1 MLTRRTALGALAGA
15 TLASPALSQGKRQV
29 KIATSANTTSNAS
42 FLMPKYLKDQGI
54 EAEIV
59 LFSSLLQRMQAVA
72 SGDVAVGAGGLS
84 AVMQVSTRGVPMSVL
99 CNGCD
104 GGWKLVADPKYATLQ
119 DLKGKKI
126 ACQAGSIAL
135 AGLMWKLKAEGLADS
150 VEVILMDGD
159 KQPVPLYR
167 GDVDAIC
174 GFEPF
179 PTFAELNGWGK
190 TIWTPYDTP
199 MGKTNLGFVSSLS
212 FVQKEPALTRA
223 LVQAHVAATKE
234 IIADPAIALE
244 TTMKQFNLSRPIA
257 EESNKN
263 LFFTVESGPA
273 FQDGLKATARM
284 MIESKLLEK
293 EPDWPTFINTSFL

>member
-1 MLTRRTALGALAGA
+1 MLTRRTALASLAA
-15 TLASPALSQGKRQV
+15 STLATPAIAQARTV

-42 FLMPKYLKDQGI
+42 FLMPKHLKAQGI
-54 EAEIV
+54 TGEVV
-59 LFSSLLQRMQAVA
+59 LFPSLLQRMQAVA
-72 SGDVAVGAGGLS
+72 SGDAEVGAGGLS

-104 GGWKLVADPKYATLQ
+104 GGWKLVANPKYTKLQ

-135 AGLMWKLKAEGLADS
+135 AGLSWKLKAEGLADS
-150 VEVILMDGD
+150 TEVVLIDGD
-159 KQPVPLYR
+159 KQAVPLYR

-179 PTFAELNGWGK
+179 PTFAEVQGWGK
-190 TIWTPYDTP
+190 NIWVPYDTP
-199 MGKTNLGFVSSLS
+199 MGKTNLGFVSSVA
-212 FVQKEPALTRA
+212 FAKKDPGLTKA
-223 LVQAHVAATKE
+223 LVQAHIAATKE
-234 IIADPAIALE
+234 LLADPAIALE
-244 TTMKQFNLSRPIA
+244 TTMKQFNLNRQVA

-273 FQDGLKATARM
+273 FQDGLKATAKM
-284 MIESKLLEK
+284 MIEAKLLER
-293 EPDWPTFINTSFL
+293 EPDWATFLNFSFV

>member
-1 MLTRRTALGALAGA
+1 MLTRRTTLAAMAGSTLAIPALA
-15 TLASPALSQGKRQV
+15 QGRRQV

-42 FLMPKYLKDQGI
+42 FLMPKYLKDGGI
-54 EAEIV
+54 DAEIV

-72 SGDVAVGAGGLS
+72 SGDVSIGAGGLS
-84 AVMQVSTRGVPMSVL
+84 AVMQVSTRGVPMTVL

-104 GGWKLVADPKYATLQ
+104 GGWKLVANPKYATLG

-135 AGLMWKLKAEGLADS
+135 AGLLWKLKKEGLADS

-199 MGKTNLGFVSSLS
+199 MGKTNLGLVSSLS

-223 LVQAHVAATKE
+223 LVQAHIAATNE
-234 IIADPAIALE
+234 IIANPAIALE
-244 TTMKQFNLSRPIA
+244 TTMKQFNLSKPIA

-273 FQDGLKATARM
+273 FQAGLKETAKM

-293 EPDWPTFINTSFL
+293 EPDWATFINTSFI

>member
-1 MLTRRTALGALAGA
+1 MPTRRTALGALAGA
-15 TLASPALSQGKRQV
+15 TIAMPALAQGRRQV

-42 FLMPKYLKDQGI
+42 FLMPKYLKDGGI
-54 EAEIV
+54 DAEIV

-72 SGDVAVGAGGLS
+72 SGDVSIGAGGLS
-84 AVMQVSTRGVPMSVL
+84 AVMQVSTRGVPMTVL

-104 GGWKLVADPKYATLQ
+104 GGWKLVANPRYATLQ

-135 AGLMWKLKAEGLADS
+135 AGLMWKLKAEGLAGS
-150 VEVILMDGD
+150 VEVVLMDGD

-199 MGKTNLGFVSSLS
+199 MGKTNLGLVSSLA
-212 FVQKEPALTRA
+212 FVRKEPALTRA
-223 LVQAHVAATKE
+223 LVQAHIAATNE
-234 IIADPAIALE
+234 IIANPAIALE

-257 EESNKN
+257 EASNEN
-263 LFFTVESGPA
+263 LFFTVESGPG
-273 FQDGLKATARM
+273 FQAGLKETAKM

-293 EPDWPTFINTSFL
+293 EPDWPTFIDTSFI

>member
-1 MLTRRTALGALAGA
+1 MLSRRTLLGALAA
-15 TLASPALSQGKRQV
+15 TPTLAAPAIAQAKVV

-42 FLMPKYLKDQGI
+42 FLMPKYLKEQGI
-54 EAEIV
+54 TGEIV

-84 AVMQVSTRGVPMSVL
+84 AVMQVSTRGVPMTVL

-104 GGWKLVADPKYATLQ
+104 GGWKLVANPKYKTIQ

-135 AGLMWKLKAEGLADS
+135 AGLSWKLKAEGLTDS
-150 VEVILMDGD
+150 VEVVLLDGD

-179 PTFAELNGWGK
+179 PTFAELQGWGK
-190 TIWTPYDTP
+190 NIWTPYDTP
-199 MGKTNLGFVSSLS
+199 MGKTNLGFVSSLA
-212 FVQKEPALTRA
+212 FVQKDPGLTKA
-223 LVQAHVAATKE
+223 LVQAHIAATKE
-234 IIADPAIALE
+234 LLADPSIALE
-244 TTMKQFNLSRPIA
+244 TTMKQFNLTKAVA

-263 LFFTVESGPA
+263 LFFSVESGQG
-273 FQDGLKATARM
+273 FQDGLKATAKM
-284 MIESKLLEK
+284 MIDAKLLEK
-293 EPDWPTFINTSFL
+293 EPDWATFFNFSFI